1 MPPATDKARVRET
14 LPLPRF
20 HALLAVLA
28 TVCLALLAGAPSQA
42 YAESACAKVAAPV
55 GSDDAEGTE
64 DDPFRSLE
72 ELVEELDADEVGCL
86 RAGTYGGDE
95 IYFEAPGAELRSYPG
110 ELATITAFMEVVP
123 EAVGAHIHHLRFD
136 ASHHDNEV
144 GIKLQA
150 DRTQFTDNELTK
162 GGNGICLLAGTYHP
176 AAGILIERNRIYDCG
191 PASSKYMH
199 QIYLQNTRGAVVRWN
214 ILTGNAGGWGVHL
227 YANADDSL
235 IAHNII
241 DGNHG
246 GVIFAGDDEATSDRN
261 VVRNNAITYS
271 QQRWNLE
278 GSWSDA
284 GTGSGNRAVRNCV
297 YSNGEDAPSGIEE
310 GDGGFVES
318 ANLVS
323 SGSPYL
329 ARNLGDYR
337 FDPESRCARLVGDVV
352 GVIAGAVTP
361 APEAEPRRVRLGTNR
376 RRAALASLT
385 PAAG

>member
-1 MPPATDKARVRET
+1 MRDS
-14 LPLPRF
+14 LPLPRC
-20 HALLAVLA
+20 HAVLA
-28 TVCLALLAGAPSQA
+28 TLAILCLALLAGGPSHAGADSPCTQ
-42 YAESACAKVAAPV
+42 VAAPY

-64 DDPFRSLE
+64 EDPYRSLE
-72 ELVEELDADEVGCL
+72 ELVDELDAGDVGCL
-86 RAGTYGGDE
+86 RAGTYDGDGDSV
-95 IYFEAPGAELRSYPG
+95 YFDTPGAELRSYPG
-110 ELATITAFMEVVP
+110 ELATITAFMEVRP
-123 EAVGAHIHHLRFD
+123 DAVDAHLHHLRFD

-162 GGNGICLLAGTYHP
+162 GGNGICLLAGSYHP
-176 AAGILIERNRIYDCG
+176 AAGVVIERNRIYDCG
-191 PASSKYMH
+191 PSSSKFMH
-199 QIYLQNTRGAVVRWN
+199 QIYLQGTRGAVVRWN
-214 ILTGNAGGWGVHL
+214 ILTGNAGGWGVHM
-227 YANADDSL
+227 YSDADDSL

-246 GVIFAGDDEATSDRN
+246 GVIFAGGDDDTSDGN

-284 GTGSGNRAVRNCV
+284 GTGSGNRALRNCV

-310 GDGGFVES
+310 GDGGFAES

-323 SGSPYL
+323 PGSPYV
-329 ARNLGDYR
+329 ARSRGDYR
-337 FDPESRCARLVGDVV
+337 FNPDSRCVKLVGDVV
-352 GVIAGAVTP
+352 GVIAGTVTP
-361 APEAEPRRVRLGTNR
+361 APEAEPRRVRLATPR
-376 RRAALASLT
+376 RRAALSSLT

>member
-1 MPPATDKARVRET
+1 VRDS
-14 LPLPRF
+14 LPLPRC
-20 HALLAVLA
+20 HAVLA
-28 TVCLALLAGAPSQA
+28 ALAILCLALLVSGPSHAGADTPCT
-42 YAESACAKVAAPV
+42 EVAAPY
-55 GSDDAEGTE
+55 GSDDAKGTE
-64 DDPFRSLE
+64 DDPYRSLE
-72 ELVEELDADEVGCL
+72 ELVESLDDGEVGCL
-86 RAGTYGGDE
+86 REGTYGGDSV
-95 IYFEAPGAELRSYPG
+95 YFEAAGAELRSYPG
-110 ELATITAFMEVVP
+110 ELATVTAFMEVDP

-136 ASHHDNEV
+136 ASQHDNEV

-162 GGNGICLLAGTYHP
+162 GGNGICLLAGSYHP
-176 AAGILIERNRIYDCG
+176 AAGVAIERNRIYDCG
-191 PASSKYMH
+191 PASSKFMH
-199 QIYLQNTRGAVVRWN
+199 QIYLQNTRGAIVRWN
-214 ILTGNAGGWGVHL
+214 ILSGNAGGWGIHL

-235 IAHNII
+235 IAHNVI

-271 QQRWNLE
+271 QQRWNIE

-284 GTGSGNRAVRNCV
+284 GTGGGNRALRNCV

-323 SGSPYL
+323 PGSPYV
-329 ARNLGDYR
+329 ARSLGDYR
-337 FDPESRCARLVGDVV
+337 FNPDSRCAKLVGDVV
-352 GVIAGAVTP
+352 GVIAGTVTP
-361 APEAEPRRVRLGTNR
+361 APEAEPRRVRLGTSR

>member
-1 MPPATDKARVRET
+1 VRDS
-14 LPLPRF
+14 LPLPRC
-20 HALLAVLA
+20 HAVLA
-28 TVCLALLAGAPSQA
+28 TLAILCLALLAGSPSRA
-42 YAESACAKVAAPV
+42 GADSLCTEVAES
-55 GSDDAEGTE
+55 
-64 DDPFRSLE
+64 
-72 ELVEELDADEVGCL
+72 LDAGDVGCL
-86 RAGTYGGDE
+86 RAGAYGGDSV
-95 IYFEAPGAELRSYPG
+95 YFEAPGAELRSYPG

-123 EAVGAHIHHLRFD
+123 EAAGAHIHHLRFD

-176 AAGILIERNRIYDCG
+176 AAGIVIERNRIYDCG

-199 QIYLQNTRGAVVRWN
+199 QIYLQNTRGAIVRWN

-271 QQRWNLE
+271 QQRWNIE

-284 GTGSGNRAVRNCV
+284 GTGSANRAVRNCV

-310 GDGGFVES
+310 GDGGFTAS
-318 ANLVS
+318 ASLVMD
-323 SGSPYL
+323 GSPYL
-329 ARNLGDYR
+329 ARSLGDYR

-352 GVIAGAVTP
+352 GVIDGTVTP
-361 APEAEPRRVRLGTNR
+361 APEAEPRRVRLGGAR
-376 RRAALASLT
+376 RRAALSSLT
-385 PAAG
+385 PVAG

>member
-1 MPPATDKARVRET
+1 MRDS
-14 LPLPRF
+14 LPLLRIPT
-20 HALLAVLA
+20 LLAALTIA
-28 TVCLALLAGAPSQA
+28 CLALALSGVSQVN
-42 YAESACAKVAAPV
+42 AESGCAKVAAPS

-64 DDPFRSLE
+64 EDPYRSLE
-72 ELVEELDADEVGCL
+72 ELVDSLDAGEAGCL
-86 RAGTYGGDE
+86 RAGTYGGDSV
-95 IYFEAPGAELRSYPG
+95 YLEAPGAELRSYPG
-110 ELATITAFMEVVP
+110 ELATITAFMEVTP

-136 ASHHDNEV
+136 ASHHDNDV

-150 DRTQFTDNELTK
+150 DATQFTDNELTK

-176 AAGILIERNRIYDCG
+176 AADVVIERNRIYDCG
-191 PASSKYMH
+191 PASSKFMH
-199 QIYLQNTRGAVVRWN
+199 QIYLQNTRGAIVRWN

-227 YANADDSL
+227 YANADDTV
-235 IAHNII
+235 ITHNII

-261 VVRNNAITYS
+261 VVRYNAITYS

-278 GSWSDA
+278 GSWSDEA
-284 GTGSGNRAVRNCV
+284 VGDGNRALRNCV

-310 GDGGFVES
+310 GDGGFRAS

-323 SGSPYL
+323 PGSPYV

-337 FDPESRCARLVGDVV
+337 FDPGSRCARLVGDVV
-352 GVIAGAVTP
+352 GVIDGTVTP
-361 APEAEPRRVRLGTNR
+361 APETEPRRVRLGSAR
-376 RRAALASLT
+376 RRAALSSLT